1 MQVSC
6 VCLVATLLFSNL
18 VPGQDYHRSRRASQS
33 DPRQPPSNY
42 IRPYIRESNFFNLAW
57 FPLLMMIGLVPAEV
71 TRKPPTPTHV
81 DLSWPLVDYE
91 LRRSKGQPLITFD
104 AGFNPRFEKY
114 AVRAFKLGDYASSA
128 LSRQDSVMQLSE
140 TAFVNWI
147 VITCDKL
154 PFWPIQLQQTTNLRV
169 IDIFRAIYDTY
180 AQPLTPEEFLHFGR
194 EYIGRCEAAFK
205 QRCED
210 GPELA
215 CVAERRGMLRIDLL
229 RGRRIFKGLY
239 PDRGKVGHYKLFFDD
254 APRRA

>member
-1 MQVSC
+1 MFNC
-6 VCLVATLLFSNL
+6 NLLSNL
-18 VPGQDYHRSRRASQS
+18 VPGHDYHRSRRVSQP
-33 DPRQPPSNY
+33 DARFPASNY
-42 IRPYIRESNFFNLAW
+42 IRPYIRESNLFNLTW
-57 FPLLMMIGLVPAEV
+57 LPLLIMVNLVPAEV

-91 LRRSKGQPLITFD
+91 QRRSRGQPLITFD

-114 AVRAFKLGDYASSA
+114 AVRVFKPGDYVSSP

-180 AQPLTPEEFLHFGR
+180 AQPLTPEEYSHFGR
-194 EYIGRCEAAFK
+194 ETIGRCQAAFK

-210 GPELA
+210 GPELVA

-229 RGRRIFKGLY
+229 RGRRIFKGLH
-239 PDRGKVGHYKLFFDD
+239 PDRGKVGHYKLLFDD
-254 APRRA
+254 APRRF

>member
-1 MQVSC
+1 MTSFVDD
-6 VCLVATLLFSNL
+6 
-18 VPGQDYHRSRRASQS
+18 GW
-33 DPRQPPSNY
+33 
-42 IRPYIRESNFFNLAW
+42 LA
-57 FPLLMMIGLVPAEV
+57 PADV

-91 LRRSKGQPLITFD
+91 QRRFKGQPLITFD

-114 AVRAFKLGDYASSA
+114 AVRAFKPGDYVSSP

-154 PFWPIQLQQTTNLRV
+154 PFWPIQLKQTTNLRV

-180 AQPLTPEEFLHFGR
+180 AQPLTQEEFLHIGR
-194 EYIGRCEAAFK
+194 ETIGRCEAAFK

-215 CVAERRGMLRIDLL
+215 CVAEKRGMLRIDLL
-229 RGRRIFKGLY
+229 RGRRIFKCLH
-239 PDRGKVGHYKLFFDD
+239 PDRGKMGHYKLFFDD
-254 APRRA
+254 APRRL